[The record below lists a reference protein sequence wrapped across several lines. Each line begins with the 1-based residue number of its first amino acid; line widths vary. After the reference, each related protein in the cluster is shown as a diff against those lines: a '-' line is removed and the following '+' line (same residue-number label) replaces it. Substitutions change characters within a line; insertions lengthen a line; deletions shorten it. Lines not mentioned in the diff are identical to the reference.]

1 MMSEDI
7 IGYIGSATVALL
19 QVPQLLKTYKS
30 KKADELAWG
39 MILLNLFASIIWFSY
54 GVMLEKIPI
63 ILANIIYFIATTCLI
78 VMKLKYVGVDENEDK
93 INV

>member
-1 MMSEDI
+1 MSSEDI
-7 IGYIGSATVALL
+7 LGYIGSATVALL

>member
-1 MMSEDI
+1 MSSEDI
-7 IGYIGSATVALL
+7 LGYIGSTTVALL

-54 GVMLEKIPI
+54 GVMLEKMPI
-63 ILANIIYFIATTCLI
+63 ILANIIYFIATTGLI